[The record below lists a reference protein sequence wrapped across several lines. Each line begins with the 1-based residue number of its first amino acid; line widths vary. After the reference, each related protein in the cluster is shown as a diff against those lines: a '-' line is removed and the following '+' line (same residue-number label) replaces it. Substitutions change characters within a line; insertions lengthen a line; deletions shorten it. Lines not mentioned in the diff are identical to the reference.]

1 MKSSSVSTKDNWIK
15 ALELDIHEMLSHITS
30 NMEKYRLNNHGHEL
44 PARPALDFMIK
55 DLVKKYVSQVEKDA
69 IEKTN
74 KRWVNLIESLK
85 YRNYENLSE
94 HQREHNKPY
103 DYILSHRPMLSDL
116 LEEKK

>member
-1 MKSSSVSTKDNWIK
+1 MKNTKDNWIK
-15 ALELDIHEMLSHITS
+15 ALELDIHEMLSHVTS

-74 KRWVNLIESLK
+74 KRWREKVEYLK
-85 YRNYENLSE
+85 NRKDRFNTEQMRRQEFGY
-94 HQREHNKPY
+94 NKA
-103 DYILSHRPMLSDL
+103 LSDL
-116 LEEKK
+116 LENKKEEA